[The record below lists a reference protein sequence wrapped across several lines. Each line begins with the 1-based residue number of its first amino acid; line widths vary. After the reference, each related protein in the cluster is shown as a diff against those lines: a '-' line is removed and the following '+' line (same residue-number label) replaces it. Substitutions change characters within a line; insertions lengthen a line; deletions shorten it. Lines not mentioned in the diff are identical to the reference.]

1 MPEGVPTENFVLF
14 EVVVV
19 TDDEEA
25 VEHTERDHRHGKE
38 VHRRDGFPVIPQ
50 EREPTFGSLRV
61 SRRSSH
67 PAGDGSLRDIESEH
81 EELPVDARRSLGRVF
96 GNHAEDQLSNFLRCW
111 SSPSGLSNS

>member
-14 EVVVV
+14 KVVVV

-25 VEHTERDHRHGKE
+25 VEHTERERRHGEE

-50 EREPTFGSLRV
+50 EREPTFGSFRV

-81 EELPVDARRSLGRVF
+81 EEFPGDAQRSPGRIF
-96 GNHAEDQLSNFLRCW
+96 DIHAED
-111 SSPSGLSNS
+111 